1 MVDRWL
7 WGPYRGVVLYG
18 IDVRMA
24 LSDTEQQLFNAALTH
39 FARHGKAGARM
50 QAIADAA
57 GINKA
62 MLHYYFRSKDALYEA
77 VFAHATRQFMASF
90 DTALASAT
98 TFAEGLRFF
107 IDGYITFCRRHT
119 AAMRLMVNEN
129 LRGGSLVGEH
139 LERLNATAE
148 DAPQQLMLRS
158 IEQAM
163 ARGEIRPVNPHHTL
177 LSIVSACLF
186 PFMARPTAEVLH
198 PDAGSWDAF
207 LEARKEHLFDLLYH
221 GLCTNAPAT
230 P

>member
-1 MVDRWL
+1 M
-7 WGPYRGVVLYG
+7 PP
-18 IDVRMA
+18 
-24 LSDTEQQLFNAALTH
+24 SDTEQQLFDAALTH
-39 FARHGKAGARM
+39 FARHGKTGARM

-90 DTALASAT
+90 DTGLASAT
-98 TFAEGLRFF
+98 SFAEGLRFF

-119 AAMRLMVNEN
+119 DAMRLMVNEN

-139 LERLNATAE
+139 LKRLNATAA
-148 DAPQQLMLRS
+148 DAPQQLMLQT
-158 IEQAM
+158 IEQAI

-221 GLCTNAPAT
+221 GLCQPTAPS
-230 P
+230 